1 MNSYKKLID
10 RFCSV
15 CTTGAAL
22 SVGSMIFLILL
33 EIILRNIFDHSLLVV
48 EELVGY
54 LLSSSIFLAL
64 GPTFYKGDMIRMT
77 MITDRLKEKSTVVL
91 EIIIMTLA
99 FCLTLFWA
107 RYVLRAA
114 WKFYKRGVVS
124 NGAWPF
130 PLWIPEAVSLF
141 GLLILAMVLS
151 YEITSRF
158 YNTIER
164 N

>member
-1 MNSYKKLID
+1 MNSYKKLIE
-10 RFCSV
+10 RFCSL
-15 CTTGAAL
+15 CTAGAAL
-22 SVGSMIFLILL
+22 SVGLMVFLILL
-33 EIILRNIFDHSLLVV
+33 EIILRNMFDHSLLVV
-48 EELVGY
+48 EEIVGY

-77 MITDRLKEKSTVVL
+77 MITDRMKGKSIVVL

-114 WKFYKRGVVS
+114 WKFYQRGMVS

-130 PLWIPEAVSLF
+130 PLWIPEVVSLF
-141 GLLILAMVLS
+141 GLVILALVLS

-158 YNTIER
+158 FNPIER
-164 N
+164 A